1 MRAMNQ
7 TIGGNRALGP
17 QVVAFAAVAVAMSA
31 GSLLPRSS
39 ALDDCVAKRVAKG
52 ETRSVALAEC
62 LRETG
67 GGTPTTEPPKMP
79 TVTSGGSSDSGSS
92 TGVVAAVG
100 LGGLVVG
107 ALGATMLRK
116 KGGAVAAPAVSLS
129 AMPSPMVPT
138 APVARD
144 AAPDRSPGLIGALV
158 DLVDRLPSQALR
170 AEVIATL
177 ARAGVRAVEP
187 AAGDPFDAARMR
199 GVGTAPAPDPSWIGR
214 VAVTER
220 PGFQDGVQVVRLPEV
235 VVFTAAG

>member
-52 ETRSVALAEC
+52 ETRAVALAEC

-67 GGTPTTEPPKMP
+67 GGTTEPPKLP

-116 KGGAVAAPAVSLS
+116 KGGGVAAPAASLP
-129 AMPSPMVPT
+129 AMPSPTVPT
-138 APVARD
+138 APVARA

-158 DLVDRLPSQALR
+158 DLADRVPSQALR

-177 ARAGVRAVEP
+177 ARAGVQAVEP

-220 PGFQDGVQVVRLPEV
+220 AGFQDGAQVVRLPEV